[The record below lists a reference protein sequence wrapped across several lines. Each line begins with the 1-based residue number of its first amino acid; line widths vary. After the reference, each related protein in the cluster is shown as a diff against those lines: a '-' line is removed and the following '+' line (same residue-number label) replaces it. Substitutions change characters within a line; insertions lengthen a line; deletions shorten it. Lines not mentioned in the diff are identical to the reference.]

1 MKIAEPVK
9 RSVLLVILLVC
20 AAAAQGV
27 WANSITISHAHPD
40 FVLITALLC
49 SQFCS
54 AVEGAIIGFSAGL
67 LSGTLASPF
76 DGGYGSIV
84 VSRTLVCFGVGWLEE
99 RVFRDNAAIAI
110 ALVSG
115 GTLLAEGLFYAFDPH
130 FPAASWARGVGLEL
144 IYNVC
149 LTIPL
154 YLIVRICLRTRR
166 LAVAGPLS

>member
-1 MKIAEPVK
+1 MKIAPNV
-9 RSVLLVILLVC
+9 RRTVLVILLLIC
-20 AAAAQGV
+20 ASAAQGV
-27 WANSITISHAHPD
+27 WANAMRISGARPD
-40 FVLITALLC
+40 FVLITAILC

-54 AVEGAIIGFSAGL
+54 AIEGAVIGLGAGL
-67 LSGTLASPF
+67 LSGSLASPF

-115 GTLLAEGLFYAFDPH
+115 GTLLAEGAFYVFDPH
-130 FPAASWARGVGLEL
+130 FPAVRWARSVGLEL

-149 LTIPL
+149 LALPI
-154 YLIVRICLRTRR
+154 YLAVRISMRPRK
-166 LAVAGPLS
+166 LATTGQIS

>member
-1 MKIAEPVK
+1 MKIAAPV
-9 RSVLLVILLVC
+9 RRTILLIVLLIC

-27 WANSITISHAHPD
+27 WANSMTISGARPD

-54 AVEGAIIGFSAGL
+54 AIEGAMVGFGAGL

-115 GTLLAEGLFYAFDPH
+115 GTLLAEGMFYAFDPH
-130 FPAASWARGVGLEL
+130 FPAAAWARGVGLEL
-144 IYNVC
+144 VYNVC
-149 LTIPL
+149 LALPV
-154 YLIVRICLRTRR
+154 YLVVRMCMRTRR
-166 LAVAGPLS
+166 LAAAGSLS